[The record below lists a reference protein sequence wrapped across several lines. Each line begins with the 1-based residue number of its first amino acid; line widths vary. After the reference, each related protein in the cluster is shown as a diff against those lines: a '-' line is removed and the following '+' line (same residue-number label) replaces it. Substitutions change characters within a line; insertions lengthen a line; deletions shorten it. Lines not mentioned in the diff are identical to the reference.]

1 MKKISNAA
9 RKHLAT
15 GIKLVATLR
24 SSGGHICQDAFVLCK
39 NGAVVR
45 ACFDRSEPVGKQI
58 THAKVARISWGTAL
72 NDASNS

>member
-15 GIKLVATLR
+15 GIASVAALR

-45 ACFDRSEPVGKQI
+45 AYFDGSEPLDKQI
-58 THAKVARISWGTAL
+58 THAKVARISWRTAL